1 MLTNGA
7 TAAVVAVAVA
17 GGLDVPPPAP
27 PGDPDEPQP
36 ASIAARPAPHKVS
49 TATRV
54 SDCLASA
61 FLIANSINP
70 LLQQTQYW
78 Q

>member
-7 TAAVVAVAVA
+7 TAAVVAVAVD

-27 PGDPDEPQP
+27 PGDPDEPHP
-36 ASIAARPAPHKVS
+36 ASMAASPAPHNVS
-49 TATRV
+49 TAT
-54 SDCLASA
+54 LASGR
-61 FLIANSINP
+61 LTVPSHLANSINP
-70 LLQQTQYW
+70 SSQHQQYW